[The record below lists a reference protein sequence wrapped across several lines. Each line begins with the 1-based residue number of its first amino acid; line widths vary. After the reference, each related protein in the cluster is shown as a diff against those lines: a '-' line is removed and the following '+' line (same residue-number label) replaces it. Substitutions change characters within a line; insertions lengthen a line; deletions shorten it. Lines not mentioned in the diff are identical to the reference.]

1 MIQALNNRVSVD
13 IELLKLTYFALDEPV
28 PYKLKTGQEI
38 LIKPIMVKDS
48 MLFMASVDVL
58 KIDKNSLGSVE
69 AIQASY
75 LKFLQKMIFPS
86 NDIMVQKFLNILDL
100 CLELKGIYFCNDEM
114 ECTFIQTESG
124 MVISAKEFDDI
135 AKIIL
140 YQNLPDYD
148 DKYINPDIKKSMQ
161 EVDRLKN
168 KDYESPDFERQ
179 MGIIESHTG
188 ILKEQ
193 LLKKTWRSFQI
204 LFREVCGEIEFY
216 TTRPA
221 AIAVGAG
228 DKVDHYIFKKRKDK
242 FDGYFVDMDKFSHE
256 VTGQDAD
263 KIPVSGDEG
272 ITSQYKEMMSKIL

>member
-1 MIQALNNRVSVD
+1 MSVD
-13 IELLKLTYFALDEPV
+13 IELLKLAYFALDEPV

-38 LIKPIMVKDS
+38 FVKPIMVKDS

-100 CLELKGIYFCNDEM
+100 CLELKGVYLCNDEM
-114 ECTFIQTESG
+114 ERTFIQTESG
-124 MVISAKEFDDI
+124 IVISAKEFDDI
-135 AKIIL
+135 TKIIL

>member
-1 MIQALNNRVSVD
+1 MSVD
-13 IELLKLTYFALDEPV
+13 IELLKLAYFALDEPV

-75 LKFLQKMIFPS
+75 LKFLHKMIFPS

-100 CLELKGIYFCNDEM
+100 CLELKGIYLCNDEM
-114 ECTFIQTESG
+114 ERTFIQTESG
-124 MVISAKEFDDI
+124 IVISAKEFDDI
-135 AKIIL
+135 TKIIL

>member
-1 MIQALNNRVSVD
+1 MSVD
-13 IELLKLTYFALDEPV
+13 IELLKLAYFALDEPV

-100 CLELKGIYFCNDEM
+100 CLELKGIYLCNDEI
-114 ECTFIQTESG
+114 ERTFIQTESG
-124 MVISAKEFDDI
+124 IVISAKEFDDI

-179 MGIIESHTG
+179 IGIIESHTG

-216 TTRPA
+216 TMRPA

>member
-1 MIQALNNRVSVD
+1 MSVD
-13 IELLKLTYFALDEPV
+13 IELLKLAYFALDEPV

-100 CLELKGIYFCNDEM
+100 CLELKGIYLCNDEM
-114 ECTFIQTESG
+114 ERTFIQTESG
-124 MVISAKEFDDI
+124 IVISAKEFDDI

-179 MGIIESHTG
+179 IGIIESHTG

-216 TTRPA
+216 TTRLA

>member
-1 MIQALNNRVSVD
+1 
-13 IELLKLTYFALDEPV
+13 
-28 PYKLKTGQEI
+28 
-38 LIKPIMVKDS
+38 MVKDS

-100 CLELKGIYFCNDEM
+100 CLELKGIYLCNDEM
-114 ECTFIQTESG
+114 ERTFIQTESG
-124 MVISAKEFDDI
+124 IVISAKEFDDI
-135 AKIIL
+135 TKIIL

-179 MGIIESHTG
+179 IGIIESHTG

>member
-1 MIQALNNRVSVD
+1 MSVD
-13 IELLKLTYFALDEPV
+13 IELLKLAYFALDEPV

-100 CLELKGIYFCNDEM
+100 CLELKGIYLCNDEM
-114 ECTFIQTESG
+114 ERTFIQTESG
-124 MVISAKEFDDI
+124 IVISAKEFDDI
-135 AKIIL
+135 VKIIL

-221 AIAVGAG
+221 AIAIGAG

>member
-1 MIQALNNRVSVD
+1 MSVD
-13 IELLKLTYFALDEPV
+13 IELLKLAYFALDEPV

-48 MLFMASVDVL
+48 MLFMASIDVL

-86 NDIMVQKFLNILDL
+86 NDIMVQKFLNILHL
-100 CLELKGIYFCNDEM
+100 CLELKGIYLYNDEM
-114 ECTFIQTESG
+114 ERTFIQTESG
-124 MVISAKEFDDI
+124 IVISAKEFDDI

>member
-1 MIQALNNRVSVD
+1 MSVD
-13 IELLKLTYFALDEPV
+13 IELLKLAYFALDEPV

-69 AIQASY
+69 AIQSSY

-100 CLELKGIYFCNDEM
+100 CLELKGIYLCNDEM
-114 ECTFIQTESG
+114 ERTFIQTKSG
-124 MVISAKEFDDI
+124 IVISAKEFDDI

>member
-1 MIQALNNRVSVD
+1 MSVD
-13 IELLKLTYFALDEPV
+13 IELLKLAYFALDEPV

-100 CLELKGIYFCNDEM
+100 CLELKGIYLYNDEM
-114 ECTFIQTESG
+114 ERTFIQTESG
-124 MVISAKEFDDI
+124 IVISAKEFDDI
-135 AKIIL
+135 TKIIL

>member
-1 MIQALNNRVSVD
+1 MSVD
-13 IELLKLTYFALDEPV
+13 IELLKLAYFALDEPV

-100 CLELKGIYFCNDEM
+100 CLELKGVYLCNDEM
-114 ECTFIQTESG
+114 ERTFIQTESG
-124 MVISAKEFDDI
+124 IVISAKEFDDI
-135 AKIIL
+135 TKIIL

>member
-1 MIQALNNRVSVD
+1 MSVD
-13 IELLKLTYFALDEPV
+13 IELLKLAYFALDEPV

-58 KIDKNSLGSVE
+58 KIDKNSSGSVE

-100 CLELKGIYFCNDEM
+100 CLELKGIYLCNDEM
-114 ECTFIQTESG
+114 ERTFIQTESG
-124 MVISAKEFDDI
+124 IVISAKEFDDI

-179 MGIIESHTG
+179 MGMIESHTG

-242 FDGYFVDMDKFSHE
+242 FDGYFVDMNKFSHE

>member
-1 MIQALNNRVSVD
+1 MSVD
-13 IELLKLTYFALDEPV
+13 IELLKLAYFALDEPV

-48 MLFMASVDVL
+48 MPFMASVDVL
-58 KIDKNSLGSVE
+58 RIDKNSLGSVE

-100 CLELKGIYFCNDEM
+100 CLELKGIYLCNDEM
-114 ECTFIQTESG
+114 ERTFIQTESG
-124 MVISAKEFDDI
+124 IVISAKEFDDI

-204 LFREVCGEIEFY
+204 LFKEVCGEIEFY
-216 TTRPA
+216 TMRPA

-242 FDGYFVDMDKFSHE
+242 FDGYFVDMNKFSHE

>member
-1 MIQALNNRVSVD
+1 MLNNRVSVD
-13 IELLKLTYFALDEPV
+13 IELLKLAYFALDEPV

-100 CLELKGIYFCNDEM
+100 CLELKCIYLCNDEM
-114 ECTFIQTESG
+114 ERTFIQTESG
-124 MVISAKEFDDI
+124 IVISAKEFDDI

-242 FDGYFVDMDKFSHE
+242 FDGYFVDMNKFSHE

>member
-1 MIQALNNRVSVD
+1 MSVD
-13 IELLKLTYFALDEPV
+13 IELLKLAYFALDEPV

-38 LIKPIMVKDS
+38 FVKPIMVKDS

-100 CLELKGIYFCNDEM
+100 CLELKGIYLCNDEM
-114 ECTFIQTESG
+114 ERTFIQTESG
-124 MVISAKEFDDI
+124 IVISAKEFDDI
-135 AKIIL
+135 TKIIL

-228 DKVDHYIFKKRKDK
+228 DKIDHYIFKKRKDK

>member
-1 MIQALNNRVSVD
+1 MSVD
-13 IELLKLTYFALDEPV
+13 IELLKLAYFALDEPV
-28 PYKLKTGQEI
+28 PYKLKTGQAI

-100 CLELKGIYFCNDEM
+100 CLELKGIYLCNDEM
-114 ECTFIQTESG
+114 ERTFIQTENG
-124 MVISAKEFDDI
+124 IVISAKEFDDI

-179 MGIIESHTG
+179 IGIIESHTG

>member
-1 MIQALNNRVSVD
+1 MSVD
-13 IELLKLTYFALDEPV
+13 IELLKLAYFALDEPV

-86 NDIMVQKFLNILDL
+86 NDIMAQKFLNILDL
-100 CLELKGIYFCNDEM
+100 CLELKGIYLCNDEM
-114 ECTFIQTESG
+114 ERTFIQTESG
-124 MVISAKEFDDI
+124 IVISAKEFDDI

-256 VTGQDAD
+256 VTRQDAD
-263 KIPVSGDEG
+263 KIPISGDEG

>member
-1 MIQALNNRVSVD
+1 MSVD
-13 IELLKLTYFALDEPV
+13 IELLKLAYFALDEPV

-100 CLELKGIYFCNDEM
+100 CLELKGIYLCNDEM
-114 ECTFIQTESG
+114 ERTFIQTESG
-124 MVISAKEFDDI
+124 IVISAKEFDDI

-188 ILKEQ
+188 ILKEE

-221 AIAVGAG
+221 AIAIGAG

>member
-1 MIQALNNRVSVD
+1 MSVD
-13 IELLKLTYFALDEPV
+13 IELLKLAYFALDEPV

-100 CLELKGIYFCNDEM
+100 CLELKGIYLCNDEM
-114 ECTFIQTESG
+114 ERTFIQTESG
-124 MVISAKEFDDI
+124 IVISAKEFDDI

-228 DKVDHYIFKKRKDK
+228 DKVDHYIFKKRTDE

>member
-1 MIQALNNRVSVD
+1 MSVD
-13 IELLKLTYFALDEPV
+13 IELLKLAYFALDEPV

-38 LIKPIMVKDS
+38 FVKPIMVKDS

-100 CLELKGIYFCNDEM
+100 CLELKGIYLCNDEM
-114 ECTFIQTESG
+114 ERTFIQTESG
-124 MVISAKEFDDI
+124 IVISAKEFDDI
-135 AKIIL
+135 TKIIL

>member
-1 MIQALNNRVSVD
+1 MSVD
-13 IELLKLTYFALDEPV
+13 IELLKLAYFALDEPV

-100 CLELKGIYFCNDEM
+100 CLELKGIYLCNDEM
-114 ECTFIQTESG
+114 ERTFIQTESG

-135 AKIIL
+135 TKIIL

>member
-1 MIQALNNRVSVD
+1 MSVD
-13 IELLKLTYFALDEPV
+13 IELLKLAYFALDEPV

-48 MLFMASVDVL
+48 MLFIASVDVL

-100 CLELKGIYFCNDEM
+100 CLELKGIYLCNDEM
-114 ECTFIQTESG
+114 ERTFIQTESG
-124 MVISAKEFDDI
+124 IVISAKEFDDI

-140 YQNLPDYD
+140 YQNFPDYD

-168 KDYESPDFERQ
+168 KDYESPDLERQ

-216 TTRPA
+216 TTRLA

>member
-1 MIQALNNRVSVD
+1 
-13 IELLKLTYFALDEPV
+13 
-28 PYKLKTGQEI
+28 
-38 LIKPIMVKDS
+38 
-48 MLFMASVDVL
+48 
-58 KIDKNSLGSVE
+58 
-69 AIQASY
+69 
-75 LKFLQKMIFPS
+75 
-86 NDIMVQKFLNILDL
+86 MVQKFLNILDL
-100 CLELKGIYFCNDEM
+100 CLELKGIYLCNDEM
-114 ECTFIQTESG
+114 ERTFIQTESG
-124 MVISAKEFDDI
+124 IVISAKEFDDI

-228 DKVDHYIFKKRKDK
+228 DKVDHYILKKRKDK
-242 FDGYFVDMDKFSHE
+242 FDGYFVDPDKFNRSIGGK
-256 VTGQDAD
+256 GQSSIRTVVGAD
-263 KIPVSGDEG
+263 STAQYADVL
-272 ITSQYKEMMSKIL
+272 SQLNK

>member
-1 MIQALNNRVSVD
+1 
-13 IELLKLTYFALDEPV
+13 
-28 PYKLKTGQEI
+28 
-38 LIKPIMVKDS
+38 MVKDS

-86 NDIMVQKFLNILDL
+86 NDIMVQKFLNVLDL
-100 CLELKGIYFCNDEM
+100 CLELKGIYLCNDEM
-114 ECTFIQTESG
+114 ERTFIQTESG
-124 MVISAKEFDDI
+124 IVISAKEFDDI

-179 MGIIESHTG
+179 IGIIESHTG

-216 TTRPA
+216 TMRPA

>member
-1 MIQALNNRVSVD
+1 MSVD
-13 IELLKLTYFALDEPV
+13 IELLKLAYFALDEPV

-38 LIKPIMVKDS
+38 LVKPIMVKDS

-86 NDIMVQKFLNILDL
+86 NDVMVQKFLNILDL
-100 CLELKGIYFCNDEM
+100 CLELKGIYLCNDEM
-114 ECTFIQTESG
+114 ERTFIQTENG
-124 MVISAKEFDDI
+124 IVISAKEFDDI

-168 KDYESPDFERQ
+168 KDYESPDLERQ

-216 TTRPA
+216 TTRLA

-242 FDGYFVDMDKFSHE
+242 FDGYFVDMDKFSHD

-263 KIPVSGDEG
+263 KIPVSRDEG

>member
-1 MIQALNNRVSVD
+1 MSVD
-13 IELLKLTYFALDEPV
+13 IELLKLAYFALDEPV

-86 NDIMVQKFLNILDL
+86 NNIMVQKFLNILDL
-100 CLELKGIYFCNDEM
+100 CLELKGIYLCSDEM
-114 ECTFIQTESG
+114 ERTFIQTESG
-124 MVISAKEFDDI
+124 IVISAKEFDDI
-135 AKIIL
+135 TKIIL

>member
-1 MIQALNNRVSVD
+1 MSVD
-13 IELLKLTYFALDEPV
+13 IELLKLAYFALDEPV

-100 CLELKGIYFCNDEM
+100 CLELKGIYLCNDEM
-114 ECTFIQTESG
+114 ERIFIQTESG
-124 MVISAKEFDDI
+124 IVISAKEFDDI

-216 TTRPA
+216 TTRLA

>member
-1 MIQALNNRVSVD
+1 MSVD
-13 IELLKLTYFALDEPV
+13 IELLKLAYFALDEPV

-100 CLELKGIYFCNDEM
+100 CLELKGVYLCNDEM
-114 ECTFIQTESG
+114 ERTFIQTESG
-124 MVISAKEFDDI
+124 IVISAKEFDDI

-242 FDGYFVDMDKFSHE
+242 FDGYFVDMNKFSHE

>member
-1 MIQALNNRVSVD
+1 MSVD
-13 IELLKLTYFALDEPV
+13 IELLKLAYFALDEPV

-100 CLELKGIYFCNDEM
+100 CLELKGIYLCNDEM
-114 ECTFIQTESG
+114 ERTFIQTESG
-124 MVISAKEFDDI
+124 IVISAKEFDDI
-135 AKIIL
+135 TKIIL

-179 MGIIESHTG
+179 IGIIESHTG

-242 FDGYFVDMDKFSHE
+242 FDGYFVDMNKFSHE

>member
-1 MIQALNNRVSVD
+1 MSVD
-13 IELLKLTYFALDEPV
+13 IELLKLAYFALDEPV

-100 CLELKGIYFCNDEM
+100 CLELKGVYLCNDEM
-114 ECTFIQTESG
+114 ERTFIQTESG
-124 MVISAKEFDDI
+124 IVISAKEFDDI

-179 MGIIESHTG
+179 IGIIESHTG

>member
-1 MIQALNNRVSVD
+1 MSVD
-13 IELLKLTYFALDEPV
+13 IELLKLAYFALDEPV

-100 CLELKGIYFCNDEM
+100 CLELKGVYLCNDEM
-114 ECTFIQTESG
+114 ERTFIQTESG
-124 MVISAKEFDDI
+124 IVISAKEFDDI
-135 AKIIL
+135 TKIIL

-216 TTRPA
+216 TTRSA

>member
-1 MIQALNNRVSVD
+1 MSVD
-13 IELLKLTYFALDEPV
+13 IELLKLAYFALDEPV

-100 CLELKGIYFCNDEM
+100 CLELKGIYLCNDEM
-114 ECTFIQTESG
+114 ERTFIQTESG
-124 MVISAKEFDDI
+124 IVISAKEFDDI

-242 FDGYFVDMDKFSHE
+242 FDGYFVDMNKFSHE
-256 VTGQDAD
+256 VTRQDAD

>member
-1 MIQALNNRVSVD
+1 MSVD
-13 IELLKLTYFALDEPV
+13 IELLKLAYFALDEPV

-100 CLELKGIYFCNDEM
+100 CLELKGIYLCNDEM
-114 ECTFIQTESG
+114 ERTFIQTESG
-124 MVISAKEFDDI
+124 IVISAKEFDDI

-221 AIAVGAG
+221 AIAIGGG

-242 FDGYFVDMDKFSHE
+242 FDGYFVDMNKFSHE

>member
-1 MIQALNNRVSVD
+1 MSVD
-13 IELLKLTYFALDEPV
+13 IELLKLAYFALDEPV

-100 CLELKGIYFCNDEM
+100 CLELKGIYLCNDEM
-114 ECTFIQTESG
+114 ERTFIQTESG
-124 MVISAKEFDDI
+124 IVISAKEFDDI
-135 AKIIL
+135 TKIIL

-168 KDYESPDFERQ
+168 KDYESPDLERQ

-216 TTRPA
+216 TTRLA

>member
-1 MIQALNNRVSVD
+1 MSVD
-13 IELLKLTYFALDEPV
+13 IELLKLAYFALDEPV

-100 CLELKGIYFCNDEM
+100 CLELKGIYLCNDEM
-114 ECTFIQTESG
+114 ERTFIQTESG
-124 MVISAKEFDDI
+124 IVISAKEFDDI
-135 AKIIL
+135 TKIIL
-140 YQNLPDYD
+140 YQNLPEYD

>member
-1 MIQALNNRVSVD
+1 MSVD
-13 IELLKLTYFALDEPV
+13 IELLKLAYFALDEPV

-86 NDIMVQKFLNILDL
+86 NDVMVQKFLNILDL
-100 CLELKGIYFCNDEM
+100 CLELKGIYLCNDEM
-114 ECTFIQTESG
+114 ERTFIQTESG
-124 MVISAKEFDDI
+124 IVISAKEFDDI

-168 KDYESPDFERQ
+168 KDYESPDLERQ

-216 TTRPA
+216 TTRLA

>member
-1 MIQALNNRVSVD
+1 MSVD
-13 IELLKLTYFALDEPV
+13 IELLKLAYFALDEPV

-86 NDIMVQKFLNILDL
+86 NNIMVQKFLNVLDL
-100 CLELKGIYFCNDEM
+100 CLELKGIYLCNDEM
-114 ECTFIQTESG
+114 ERTFIQTESG
-124 MVISAKEFDDI
+124 IVISAKEFDDI
-135 AKIIL
+135 TKIIL

-242 FDGYFVDMDKFSHE
+242 FDGYFVDMNKFSHE

>member
-1 MIQALNNRVSVD
+1 MLNNRVSVD
-13 IELLKLTYFALDEPV
+13 IELLKLAYFALDEPV

-100 CLELKGIYFCNDEM
+100 CLELKGVYLCNDEM
-114 ECTFIQTESG
+114 ERTFIQTESG
-124 MVISAKEFDDI
+124 IVISAKEFDDI

>member
-1 MIQALNNRVSVD
+1 MSVD
-13 IELLKLTYFALDEPV
+13 IELLKLAYFALDEPV

-100 CLELKGIYFCNDEM
+100 CLELKGIYLCNDEM
-114 ECTFIQTESG
+114 ERTFIQTESG
-124 MVISAKEFDDI
+124 IVISAKEFDDI
-135 AKIIL
+135 TKIIL

-193 LLKKTWRSFQI
+193 LLNKTWRSFQI

>member
-1 MIQALNNRVSVD
+1 MSVD
-13 IELLKLTYFALDEPV
+13 IELLKLAYFALDEPV

-58 KIDKNSLGSVE
+58 KIDKNSSGSVE

-100 CLELKGIYFCNDEM
+100 CLELKGIYLCNDEM
-114 ECTFIQTESG
+114 ERTFIQTESG
-124 MVISAKEFDDI
+124 IVISAKEFDDI

-242 FDGYFVDMDKFSHE
+242 FDGYFVDMNKFSHE
-256 VTGQDAD
+256 VTRQDAD

>member
-1 MIQALNNRVSVD
+1 MSVD
-13 IELLKLTYFALDEPV
+13 IELLKLAYFALDEPV

-100 CLELKGIYFCNDEM
+100 CLELKGIYLCNDEM
-114 ECTFIQTESG
+114 ERTFIQTESG
-124 MVISAKEFDDI
+124 IVISAKEFDDI
-135 AKIIL
+135 TKIIL

-216 TTRPA
+216 TMRPA